1 MSYLAKFV
9 KRYPAVIVAITI
21 VITAFS
27 IIGITRVRVDT
38 SQRGFF
44 PSDAPEVAALDRVDE
59 AFGGS
64 DYIMIASPSDEVFT
78 PEGLA
83 LLSELTSRLEMTDGV
98 NSVNSIATMSEV
110 RSAPWGLDVVQML
123 GDIPS
128 DQDGADEVRR
138 RMLESEQLRGV
149 LISED
154 GDYVLTLAQLGM
166 GVDAGKLA
174 GEVKLIVHEVMG
186 DRSYALS
193 GAPMLNRSAEEHLLD
208 DLVDLLPG
216 AAAIILLTLITSFQ
230 TAAGVV
236 LPLLTVVLSIV
247 WTLGI
252 MGFVGIPLT
261 QMSAVLPVALLSSGS
276 AYGIHMMH
284 RYYEE
289 INVATA
295 GTGLSAAG
303 AAAPLKAIESVGV
316 AIVLAGVTTVAGFG
330 SNIFSTIN
338 RMRDFGMLA
347 AIGIACALLISL
359 TFLPAVLV
367 LMARRGRQNARAL
380 ARNGAAS
387 EKTSGVMRRFGDAVL
402 RNPIAVI
409 VAVAALVVWSGVGV
423 GKLGVDT
430 DFASFF
436 DARSVTRRDFDLI
449 RSEFGGV
456 DTVQV
461 MVEGDILDPA
471 TLRAMEQAGSKLEQ
485 VDGLGRALSIV
496 DVIKQV
502 SMALHDGDPAW
513 NRVPDTRDEA
523 AQYVLLVSMSG
534 DVGIDAMLSLDQTQ
548 ARIQVMAD
556 STMNSRAG
564 GGTLDEARAIVRD
577 LAAAAP
583 TIESVEITGLPL
595 LGEAMGSQIVT
606 GQMQS
611 LVLAA
616 LSVLAIVYLSLGRS
630 WDSLMCMAPIVLT
643 ILANFG
649 LMGWAGLPVNLV
661 TALVSSIAVGM
672 GIDYSVHIYTSYSQ
686 RLAAGA
692 GPRDAMRATIAYT
705 GRAVVLNSAAVAAG
719 FLVMMTSEFPPVR
732 QFGLLISVT
741 MVVSSLGALTVLPA
755 MLVAARERRSKRG
768 VQI

>member
-1 MSYLAKFV
+1 M
-9 KRYPAVIVAITI
+9 IVAVTVI
-21 VITAFS
+21 ITAIS
-27 IIGITRVRVDT
+27 IMGITRMHVDT

-83 LLSELTSRLEMTDGV
+83 LLNELTSRLEMSDGIY
-98 NSVNSIATMSEV
+98 SVNSIATMSEV

-123 GDIPS
+123 GEIPS
-128 DQDGADEVRR
+128 DQAGADEARR
-138 RMLESEQLRGV
+138 RMEESDQLRGV

-154 GDYVLTLAQLGM
+154 GDYVLTLAQLGV

-174 GEVKLIVHEVMG
+174 GEVKLIIDEVMG

-193 GAPMLNRSAEEHLLD
+193 GAPVLNRSSEEHLID
-208 DLVDLLPG
+208 DVVGLLPG
-216 AAAIILLTLITSFQ
+216 AAAVILLVLVTSFQ

-252 MGFVGIPLT
+252 MGFTGVALT

-284 RYYEE
+284 RYYEG
-289 INVATA
+289 IN
-295 GTGLSAAG
+295 GGLG
-303 AAAPLKAIESVGV
+303 AAATSSSASAAAASTAAAEAPLNAIRSVGV

-330 SNIFSTIN
+330 SNVFSTIN
-338 RMRDFGMLA
+338 RMRDFGVLA
-347 AIGIACALLISL
+347 AIGIFCALLISL
-359 TFLPAVLV
+359 TFLPALLV
-367 LMARRGRQNARAL
+367 IMARRGRVNRRAL
-380 ARNGAAS
+380 KRNGAAS
-387 EKTSGVMRRFGDAVL
+387 DRTSGAMRRFGDAAL
-402 RNPIAVI
+402 RNPVAII
-409 VAVAALVVWSGVGV
+409 VAVAALVAWSAVGI

-436 DARSVTRRDFDLI
+436 DAKSVTRRDFDLI

-471 TLRAMEQAGSKLEQ
+471 TLRAMEDAGRRLEQ
-485 VDGLGRALSIV
+485 VDGLGRAFSIV
-496 DVIKQV
+496 DIIKQV
-502 SMALHDGDPAW
+502 SMALHDGDPAS
-513 NRVPDTRDEA
+513 NKVPGTRDEA

-534 DVGIDAMLSLDQTQ
+534 DVGVDSMLSLDQTQ

-564 GGTLDEARAIVRD
+564 GGTLDEARAIGRE

-583 TIESVEITGLPL
+583 TIENVEITGLPL
-595 LGEAMGSQIVT
+595 LGEAMGKQIVT
-606 GQMQS
+606 GQLQS
-611 LVLAA
+611 LVLAV

-630 WDSLMCMAPIVLT
+630 WDSVICMGPIVLT

-692 GPRDAMRATIAYT
+692 APREAMRATIAYT
-705 GRAVVLNSAAVAAG
+705 GRAVVLNAVAVAAG
-719 FLVMMTSEFPPVR
+719 FLVMLTSEFPPVR

-755 MLVAARERRSKRG
+755 MLVWARERSLRKG
-768 VQI
+768 V

>member
-1 MSYLAKFV
+1 MRYLASVV
-9 KRYPAVIVAITI
+9 KRYPGVIVAITAIITVISLAGI
-21 VITAFS
+21 VRI
-27 IIGITRVRVDT
+27 RVDT
-38 SQRGFF
+38 SQKGFF
-44 PSDAPEVAALDRVDE
+44 PSDAPEAAALDRVDE

-78 PEGLA
+78 QEGLA
-83 LLSELTSRLEMTDGV
+83 LLDELTSRLAMADGV
-98 NSVNSIATMSEV
+98 NSVNSIANMSEV
-110 RSAPWGLDVVQML
+110 RSAPWGLDVVEML
-123 GDIPS
+123 GEIPA
-128 DQDGADEVRR
+128 DQAGADEVRR
-138 RMLESEQLRGV
+138 RLGESEQLKGV

-154 GDYVLTLAQLGM
+154 GDYVLTLAQLGV
-166 GVDAGKLA
+166 GADAGKVA
-174 GEVKLIVHEVMG
+174 GEVKLLVDEVMG
-186 DRSYALS
+186 ERSYALS
-193 GAPMLNRSAEEHLLD
+193 GAPVLNRASEDHLID
-208 DLVDLLPG
+208 DAIDLLPG
-216 AAAIILLTLITSFQ
+216 AAAVILLVLITSFQ
-230 TAAGVV
+230 TAAGVI
-236 LPLLTVVLSIV
+236 LPLLTVVLSII
-247 WTLGI
+247 WTVGI
-252 MGFVGIPLT
+252 MGFAGVPLT

-289 INVATA
+289 MN
-295 GTGLSAAG
+295 GG
-303 AAAPLKAIESVGV
+303 ASVISEGASAPLRAIESVGV

-330 SNIFSTIN
+330 SNVFSTIN
-338 RMRDFGMLA
+338 HMREFGMLA

-359 TFLPAVLV
+359 TFLPALLL
-367 LMARRGRQNARAL
+367 LMARRNRLNARAL
-380 ARNGAAS
+380 ARNSSAS
-387 EKTSGVMRRFGDAVL
+387 EKTSGLMRQFGDGVL
-402 RNPIAVI
+402 RSPGLIIA
-409 VAVAALVVWSGVGV
+409 AVVALVVWSAVGISR
-423 GKLGVDT
+423 LEVDT
-430 DFASFF
+430 DLASFF

-471 TLRAMEQAGSKLEQ
+471 TLRAMEEAGRKLEQ

-523 AQYVLLVSMSG
+523 AQYMLLVSMSG
-534 DVGIDAMLSLDQTQ
+534 DVGVNAMLSLDETQ

-556 STMNSRAG
+556 STMNAAAG
-564 GGTLDEARAIVRD
+564 GGTLDEARAIVRE

-583 TIESVEITGLPL
+583 TIENVEITGLPL
-595 LGEAMGSQIVT
+595 LGEAMGNQIVT
-606 GQMQS
+606 GQLQS

-616 LSVLAIVYLSLGRS
+616 LAVAAIVYLSLGRS
-630 WDSLMCMAPIVLT
+630 WDSVLCMAPILLT

-672 GIDYSVHIYTSYSQ
+672 GIDYSVHIYTGYSQ

-692 GPRDAMRATIAYT
+692 GPREAMRSTIAYT
-705 GRAVVLNSAAVAAG
+705 GRAVVLNAVAVAAG

-755 MLVAARERRSKRG
+755 MIVSADERSSRKG
-768 VQI
+768 V